1 MRELV
6 FKLRGVLPI
15 PALLVI
21 LAWSAPTARSLL
33 TGGLIVLAGETIRLW
48 AAGHIRSHRVYEV
61 QAERLV
67 TSGPYAHVRNPLY
80 LGNFLIGLGFSAA
93 ANWWP
98 AYVMFAVVYACIYA
112 VVIPLEEQYLKERF
126 GGEYEAYAA
135 GVGRIWPRLVP
146 YRGAAGHFD
155 LKAAVEA
162 EAVTVG
168 LQLLVFA
175 LFAAKGLVERV
186 A

>member
-1 MRELV
+1 MGELV
-6 FKLRGVLPI
+6 FKLRGVLPL

-21 LAWSAPTARSLL
+21 LAWSAPTPRSLL
-33 TGGLIVLAGETIRLW
+33 AGGLIVAAGEAIRLW

-80 LGNFLIGLGFSAA
+80 LGNFLIGLGISAA

-98 AYVMFAVVYACIYA
+98 AYALFAVVYACIYA
-112 VVIPLEEQYLKERF
+112 VVIPVEEEYLKERF
-126 GGEYEAYAA
+126 GSEYEAYAA
-135 GVGRIWPRLVP
+135 GVGRIWPRLAP
-146 YRGAAGHFD
+146 FQGAAGRFD
-155 LKAAVEA
+155 LRVAVET

-175 LFAAKGLVERV
+175 LFAVKGFM
-186 A
+186 